1 MSNFPPF
8 LLQKKKKKNP
18 NESFLVTDDVSV
30 IFFFFVHNSMLIVGV
45 FFCLV
50 EKKRDFTEILIWS
63 FFIQFERVLI
73 HSFKSNQSGI
83 IVIARERKTPNKQTS
98 FDDAILI

>member
-8 LLQKKKKKNP
+8 LLQKKEKNP

-45 FFCLV
+45 FFLFCFV
-50 EKKRDFTEILIWS
+50 EKKRDFTEGKIWS

-83 IVIARERKTPNKQTS
+83 IVIAREKLQTS